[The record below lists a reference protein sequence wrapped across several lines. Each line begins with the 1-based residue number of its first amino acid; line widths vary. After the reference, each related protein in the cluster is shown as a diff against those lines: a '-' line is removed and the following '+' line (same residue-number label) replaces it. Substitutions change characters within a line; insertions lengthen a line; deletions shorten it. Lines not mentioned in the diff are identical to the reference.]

1 MDAYLS
7 AIRHSILDHWRATM
21 PVDEAF
27 GCLVELVQNFRGEV
41 LDVKIDECEDNP
53 RVHKAIEDAAYLLS
67 PIAIPA
73 NKQCFER
80 TIQVRLYR
88 REKNRST

>member
-7 AIRHSILDHWRATM
+7 TIRHSIMEHWRATT
-21 PVDEAF
+21 PVGEAF
-27 GCLVELVQNFRGEV
+27 GCVVELVQNFRGEV
-41 LDVKIDECEDNP
+41 LNVNIDECDDKSS
-53 RVHKAIEDAAYLLS
+53 VHKAIEDAAYLLS

-80 TIQVRLYR
+80 TIKVRLY
-88 REKNRST
+88 